1 MEDQPEGLAEKLV
14 AVASFATEWMRGGQP
29 QPIHGWE
36 CRAWPGMF
44 SGTVR
49 NRDGNEVPWENA
61 EQFVSGRGVLWRLPA
76 DASGVVPGLWN
87 KWADGPRRRAH
98 PGGHYPFN
106 TDLGVSSLANPR
118 ISLLLSTG
126 PPTDRRARMWI
137 GKGRDGA
144 IESPFG
150 SDGTLGPHFQQVPS
164 IVDGLP
170 RYKTDL
176 PAPASLDRLARPGR
190 HRAQSWQ
197 AAWGG
202 RRWDAIVI
210 SARGYPD
217 VRVLQVALHERWI
230 TEDEVR
236 PVLEES
242 LRKTRFWGWT
252 PGNRAVIATDDADA
266 LILSA
271 TDQLIEQ
278 VNRGQHTPAYPIGR
292 SYLRLLM
299 RKDLV
304 ALVDRSPGAR
314 SPSSSDEQG
323 RDEDDFNGSRPP
335 RHHGLPRPGTTSLLD
350 GTLADQREKS
360 PWSER
365 HLRRVT
371 ARLAQKDGHPSLTL
385 LTPEER
391 RRYEAC
397 AIEELR
403 ERNRLR
409 VLRQAIRELLAER
422 GVTLTPE
429 AVQQFVVLHLHE
441 SPGELM
447 RSVSRYL
454 ERPRQRPGRPSR

>member
-1 MEDQPEGLAEKLV
+1 MVDQRNPLAEELV
-14 AVASFATEWMRGGQP
+14 AVANFATAWMRGGQP
-29 QPIHGWE
+29 PPIDGWE
-36 CRAWPGMF
+36 CRAWPGLF

-49 NRDGNEVPWENA
+49 DGAGEEVPWEDA
-61 EQFVSGRGVLWRLPA
+61 EQFFVGRAGLWRLPA

-126 PPTDRRARMWI
+126 PPTDPRARMWI
-137 GKGRDGA
+137 GRSRDGA

-202 RRWDAIVI
+202 QRWGGIVI

-217 VRVLQVALHERWI
+217 VRILQVAIHERWVA
-230 TEDEVR
+230 EDEVR
-236 PVLEES
+236 RVLAES
-242 LRKTRFWGWT
+242 LRKTRFWGWS
-252 PGNRAVIATDDADA
+252 PESRAVIAAEDADA

-271 TDQLIEQ
+271 TDQLVEQ
-278 VNRGQHTPAYPIGR
+278 VKRGYHVPAYPIGR
-292 SYLRLLM
+292 SYLRLLI
-299 RKDLV
+299 RKDLA
-304 ALVDRSPGAR
+304 ALA
-314 SPSSSDEQG
+314 
-323 RDEDDFNGSRPP
+323 NGSSRTRFPLSLDELGDAEGDQQGDRATRP
-335 RHHGLPRPGTTSLLD
+335 RGLPGPGTTSMLD
-350 GTLADQREKS
+350 GSRADPPEAS
-360 PWSER
+360 PWSDR

-371 ARLAQKDGHPSLTL
+371 AQLAQKDGYRSLTL
-385 LTPEER
+385 LTSEER
-391 RRYEAC
+391 RGYEAG
-397 AIEELR
+397 AIEELS
-403 ERNRLR
+403 ERHRLR
-409 VLRQAIRELLAER
+409 VMRESIGNLLVER
-422 GVTLTPE
+422 GVTVTREAIRQFVALHKGETPE
-429 AVQQFVVLHLHE
+429 
-441 SPGELM
+441 ELM
-447 RSVSRYL
+447 RSASRYL
-454 ERPRQRPGRPSR
+454 ERPRRRSAKPSP